1 MFAAIGGS
9 HRAGAGACAAFAASA
24 LLAACAALAP
34 QPRVPVTPVP
44 FDLIGRVAVS
54 YDGRSF
60 TSSVRW
66 HHLPDRDEIWLLTP
80 VGQTL
85 ARIVS
90 DGDGATLT
98 TADRTEYSGSDAE
111 SLTRQALGWELP
123 LSHLGWWVRG
133 EAAPES
139 AAGDVERDAG
149 SRLVA
154 FSQDGW
160 RTHLTWNQQGAGPH
174 LPRRIEAVSGSH
186 VIRLVIDGWRSAGG
200 Q

>member
-1 MFAAIGGS
+1 MLFRS
-9 HRAGAGACAAFAASA
+9 
-24 LLAACAALAP
+24 
-34 QPRVPVTPVP
+34 
-44 FDLIGRVAVS
+44 AVS
-54 YDGRSF
+54 YDNRSF

-90 DGDGATLT
+90 DGDGATLV
-98 TADRTEYSGSDAE
+98 TADRTEYRGSDAE

-123 LSHLGWWVRG
+123 LSHLGWWVQG

-139 AAGDVERDAG
+139 ATRDIERDAV

-154 FSQDGW
+154 FGQDGW
-160 RTHLTWNQQGAGPH
+160 RIKLAWNQPGAGRP
-174 LPRRIEAVSGSH
+174 LPRRIDAVSGSH